1 MPLKIVWTQ
10 EQAELPP
17 IADWPALSFSG
28 GTTQIRRTL
37 ETTGVNPLEKSCGRQ
52 SHESESIVVAAGFS
66 CPVAKN
72 VPSDALKRDSPEAL
86 PTEWKPKLPRAIPAN
101 CNFESRVRAAP
112 RGAWCQLD
120 GKSHFLSQKH
130 RLARNSEPRKTAHTP
145 APLQGPQS
153 PADSTSAAP
162 ISRFEFAS
170 PLASFDYATPAVSLR
185 QPHRVRRAQKS
196 QILHSP

>member
-1 MPLKIVWTQ
+1 MNRK
-10 EQAELPP
+10 
-17 IADWPALSFSG
+17 ALSWLLDFPAQSRRMFHR
-28 GTTQIRRTL
+28 TRSSAIRR
-37 ETTGVNPLEKSCGRQ
+37 
-52 SHESESIVVAAGFS
+52 
-66 CPVAKN
+66 
-72 VPSDALKRDSPEAL
+72 KRCQ
-86 PTEWKPKLPRAIPAN
+86 TEWKPKLPRAIPAN

-120 GKSHFLSQKH
+120 GKSHFLSPKH

-170 PLASFDYATPAVSLR
+170 PLASCDYATPAVGLR
-185 QPHRVRRAQKS
+185 QPHRATAHRKDNASIAVSSSTFSRPLWTQC
-196 QILHSP
+196 SPSRFTRSPSTVHPWCIVPAP

>member
-1 MPLKIVWTQ
+1 MNRK
-10 EQAELPP
+10 
-17 IADWPALSFSG
+17 ALSWLLDFPAQSRRMFHR
-28 GTTQIRRTL
+28 TRSSAIRR
-37 ETTGVNPLEKSCGRQ
+37 
-52 SHESESIVVAAGFS
+52 
-66 CPVAKN
+66 
-72 VPSDALKRDSPEAL
+72 KRCQ
-86 PTEWKPKLPRAIPAN
+86 TEWKPKLPRAIPAN

-120 GKSHFLSQKH
+120 GKSHLLPPKH
-130 RLARNSEPRKTAHTP
+130 RLARNSEPRKAAHTP

-153 PADSTSAAP
+153 PADSTPAAP